1 MSHSQHQYDI
11 TLCDGIYSFT
21 TIWGITY
28 SAYFV
33 KVPTED
39 DLPLFSFSFEKVGE
53 EHSVYDPKVKSTI
66 CSILEDFFEK
76 EVNAMLFVCEQIDG
90 REKARFKLFD
100 KWYNDY
106 KERFDR
112 IDYCSENIYSSVIM
126 DKGNP
131 LKKQIAF
138 EYLSLM
144 GFLSN

>member
-21 TIWGITY
+21 TIRGITY
-28 SAYFV
+28 SAYSV